1 MLNNL
6 ISHIILKWDITCDDN
21 KWKLSLIGTMQNAGQ
36 FVALPIAGYLSD
48 RFGRRTVFL
57 YGFLIRGV
65 IGIIK
70 SFSTS
75 WLMYIILEF
84 VDPALGS
91 GMYSAGFILGME
103 IVYAKQRI
111 LGATLINV
119 AFALGEVSLGFIA
132 YFIRDWRTLIRM
144 IYPPAFFFVGY
155 FWLIPESVRWLITK
169 GKNDEAVKIL
179 KQVGKVNKKPLSE
192 ESIQLIYNH
201 NAEDEAD
208 KTDEKKDGQF
218 MLVLKSSSLLKRLAV
233 CIFIW
238 MTNTLVY
245 YGLSLNSVLIEGN
258 QHVNFMLVCLIE
270 IPAVTLNYFISHKVG
285 RRKTLF
291 ASFLI
296 CGISVVISGFIPSNI
311 SWLKLLLFLIGKFSI
326 SVSFLMTY
334 VFTTELFPTNLRHR
348 CLGMCSMF
356 GRIGSMVAPQTP
368 LLVSFGISVSNEIF
382 FYNILFSGRCF
393 YCFSYSFYGRCR
405 CYSIVYGF
413 TITRNT

>member
-1 MLNNL
+1 MASK
-6 ISHIILKWDITCDDN
+6 IFC
-21 KWKLSLIGTMQNAGQ
+21 
-36 FVALPIAGYLSD
+36 Y
-48 RFGRRTVFL
+48 RFGRRTVFI

-75 WLMYIILEF
+75 YLMYIILEF
-84 VDPALGS
+84 LDPALGS

-103 IVYAKQRI
+103 IVFAKQRI
-111 LGATLINV
+111 LGATLINIS
-119 AFALGEVSLGFIA
+119 FALGEVSLGVIA

-144 IYPPAFFFVGY
+144 IYPPAFFFVAY

-169 GKNDEAVKIL
+169 GKKDEAIKVL

-201 NAEDEAD
+201 NSEEAN

-218 MLVLKSSSLLKRLAV
+218 MLVLKSSPLLIRLAV

-258 QHVNFMLVCLIE
+258 QHVNFILVCIIE
-270 IPAVTLNYFISHKVG
+270 VPAVTLNYFISHKVG

-291 ASFLI
+291 ASFFI
-296 CGISVVISGFIPSNI
+296 CGVSVVLSGFIPSNI
-311 SWLKLLLFLIGKFSI
+311 AWLKLLLFLIGKFAI

-368 LLVSFGISVSNEIF
+368 LLVILLNCSFQIYFHYF
-382 FYNILFSGRCF
+382 FFILGRCIF
-393 YCFSYSFYGRCR
+393 CVSSSFYGRCS
-405 CYSIVYGF
+405 CHSFGNCFI
-413 TITRNT
+413 ITGNIKC

>member
-1 MLNNL
+1 MF
-6 ISHIILKWDITCDDN
+6 I
-21 KWKLSLIGTMQNAGQ
+21 
-36 FVALPIAGYLSD
+36 
-48 RFGRRTVFL
+48 

-75 WLMYIILEF
+75 YLMYIILEF
-84 VDPALGS
+84 LDPALGA

-103 IVYAKQRI
+103 IVCANQRI

-119 AFALGEVSLGFIA
+119 AFAFGEVSLGVLA
-132 YFIRDWRTLIRM
+132 YFIRDWRILIRM
-144 IYPPAFFFVGY
+144 IYPPAFFFIAY

-169 GKNDEAVKIL
+169 GKKEEAVKVL
-179 KQVGKVNKKPLSE
+179 KHIGKINKKPLSE
-192 ESIQLIYNH
+192 ESIQLIHNH
-201 NAEDEAD
+201 NFEETT

-218 MLVLKSSSLLKRLAV
+218 MLVLKSSPLLLRLGV
-233 CIFIW
+233 CVFIW

-258 QHVNFMLVCLIE
+258 EHVNFILVCLIE
-270 IPAVTLNYFISHKVG
+270 VPAVTLNYFISHKVG
-285 RRKTLF
+285 RRKLLF
-291 ASFLI
+291 ASFFI
-296 CGISVVISGFIPSNI
+296 CGISVLISAFIPSSI
-311 SWLKLLLFLIGKFSI
+311 SWLKLLLFLLGKFAI

-368 LLVSFGISVSNEIF
+368 LLV
-382 FYNILFSGRCF
+382 IL
-393 YCFSYSFYGRCR
+393 
-405 CYSIVYGF
+405 
-413 TITRNT
+413 